1 MVDLAEFIN
10 PADPTLDAINAAL
23 EKAQEPRTSKN
34 IGFGAIG
41 HPCRL
46 KLFNDINATEGEI
59 FSEKTL
65 RIFRNGHK
73 DEDLMASD
81 LRMVDGIEL
90 HTHDPNREGKQ
101 YKLDALGGRLTGRL
115 DGAVRGLKQAPKTWH
130 IWEHKSVNDK
140 KFDLLE
146 NLKIKHG
153 EKSALKEWD
162 IIYYGQGQLNMRL
175 AELTRHYMTVS
186 TPGLRRVTSCR
197 TDIDKGYAD
206 ALIRKA
212 DDIFNAKMPPERL
225 SDDPNNFTCRFC
237 RWKEKCH
244 G

>member
-10 PADPTLDAINAAL
+10 PTDPTLDAINAAL

-46 KLFNDINATEGEI
+46 KLFNDINATEGEM

-115 DGAVRGLKQAPKTWH
+115 DGAIKGLKQAPKTWH

-146 NLKIKHG
+146 KLKIKKYDLVLMDIQMPEMDGYEATRIIRHELNETIPIIAVTAHAMSG
-153 EKSALKEWD
+153 E
-162 IIYYGQGQLNMRL
+162 
-175 AELTRHYMTVS
+175 
-186 TPGLRRVTSCR
+186 
-197 TDIDKGYAD
+197 
-206 ALIRKA
+206 
-212 DDIFNAKMPPERL
+212 
-225 SDDPNNFTCRFC
+225 
-237 RWKEKCH
+237 KEKCLDL
-244 G
+244 GMNDFVSKPFVPKELNEKINSFF